1 MHRVL
6 LADLGDI
13 DSLLRC
19 VGSIHQFLARPCEA
33 GRVREVLNRAF
44 TLETW
49 LPNQAVRELLGRL
62 PYLPSPSDDYAAVID
77 DLDNKQH
84 SLERASLKVAADP
97 PMAAKVLQLANSAAY
112 GSPLDEADPGAA
124 VTSLGLAN
132 TRRML
137 LLAHTYS
144 SFREINTREFSMP
157 ALWEHARRT
166 SVLAGEI
173 ALREGCRPLRVQQAA
188 TAGLL
193 HDLGKIALA
202 ANLPGKFRSVQR
214 LIESTSLSSCEAE
227 EEIFGA
233 HHGEV
238 GGSLLG
244 LWGLPLAV
252 VEAVALHHHPSRFLS
267 DRFSPLTAV
276 HIANALAHASTMDD
290 VWDYLDRDY
299 LGELQLED
307 RLSAWWQVRAT
318 LESSRVGGPNTGAET

>member
-1 MHRVL
+1 
-6 LADLGDI
+6 
-13 DSLLRC
+13 
-19 VGSIHQFLARPCEA
+19 
-33 GRVREVLNRAF
+33 
-44 TLETW
+44 
-49 LPNQAVRELLGRL
+49 
-62 PYLPSPSDDYAAVID
+62 LPSPSDDYAAVID
-77 DLDNKQH
+77 DL
-84 SLERASLKVAADP
+84 SEPERSVEQASLRVAADP

-112 GSPLDEADPGAA
+112 GPPLDEADPSAA

-157 ALWEHARRT
+157 GLWQHARRT

-173 ALREGCRPLRVQQAA
+173 ALREGCRPLRVRQAA

-244 LWGLPLAV
+244 LWGLPPAV

-276 HIANALAHASTMDD
+276 HIANALAHAATMEDAW
-290 VWDYLDRDY
+290 VYLDRDY
-299 LGELQLED
+299 LGELHLED
-307 RLSAWWQVRAT
+307 HLSAWWQARAT
-318 LESSRVGGPNTGAET
+318 VEAAGVAGSKTGSES